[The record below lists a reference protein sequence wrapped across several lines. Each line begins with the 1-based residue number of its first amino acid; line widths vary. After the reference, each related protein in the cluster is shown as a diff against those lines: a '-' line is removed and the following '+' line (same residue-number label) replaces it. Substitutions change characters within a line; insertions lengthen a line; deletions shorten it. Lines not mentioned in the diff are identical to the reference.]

1 MRLFVPLLRFKEFD
15 VNMLAPILTEYEHEQ
30 LESLV
35 KQARNVVLVAH
46 QNPDGDAVGS
56 LAAMT
61 LLLRRMGKKV
71 TAIVPNPFPDFLRWV
86 PTATEILLGDR
97 QHYKVDNALGRAD
110 LLVML
115 DFNSP
120 RRLGD
125 QLMEKVMG
133 AKARRLQIDHHL
145 DPDVPCR
152 LTISHPEM
160 CSTCEVLL
168 RVMLEMGWTE
178 GLTQEE
184 ATALYTGMMTDTGNF
199 SYASSRPEIFEAL
212 SILLATGIDKDRIYR
227 NVFYT
232 HTEGRFRLLGYL
244 LYEKMEVLEELHTTI
259 ITMTNEERLRFK
271 TKNGATEGFV
281 NLPLEME
288 GMKLSIFL
296 REDTEK
302 KGLIRVSTR
311 SVDDFP
317 CNELCAEFFN
327 GGGHKNASGGS
338 LMTTMEEALEVVHRA
353 VEAYGDRLKTN
364 G

>member
-1 MRLFVPLLRFKEFD
+1 
-15 VNMLAPILTEYEHEQ
+15 MLPPILSEQ
-30 LESLV
+30 ERTQLDTLV
-35 KQARNVVLVAH
+35 KRAGRVVLVAH

-61 LLLRRMGKKV
+61 LLMRRMGKTV

-86 PTATEILLGDR
+86 PTAEEILLGDR
-97 QHYKVDNALGRAD
+97 QHHKVDRALNGAD

-115 DFNSP
+115 DFNTP

-125 QLMEKVMG
+125 LLMEKMMG
-133 AKARRLQIDHHL
+133 AKVNRVLIDHHL
-145 DPDVPCR
+145 DPDVPCN
-152 LTISHPEM
+152 LSISHPEL
-160 CSTCEVLL
+160 CSTCELLL
-168 RVMLEMGWTE
+168 RVMLEMGWAK
-178 GLTQEE
+178 GLTAEE
-184 ATALYTGMMTDTGNF
+184 AAALYTGMMTDTGNF
-199 SYASSRPEIFEAL
+199 SYASSRPEIFEAV
-212 SILLATGIDKDRIYR
+212 SVLLQTGIDKDRIYR
-227 NVFYT
+227 NVFFT

-244 LYEKMEVLEELHTTI
+244 LYEKMEVMDELHTTI
-259 ITMTNEERLRFK
+259 ISMTNEERLRFK

-281 NLPLEME
+281 NMPLEME

-317 CNELCAEFFN
+317 CNEMCQEFFN

-338 LMTTMEEALEVVHRA
+338 LMMTMDEALEVAHKA
-353 VEAYGDRLKTN
+353 VEAYSAKLRSAN
-364 G
+364 

>member
-1 MRLFVPLLRFKEFD
+1 
-15 VNMLAPILTEYEHEQ
+15 MLQPILTEWERTQ
-30 LESLV
+30 LATLV
-35 KQARNVVLVAH
+35 GQARKVVLVCH

-56 LAAMT
+56 MAAMT
-61 LLLRRMGKKV
+61 LLLRRMGKMV

-86 PTATEILLGDR
+86 PTAQEILLGDR
-97 QHYKVDNALGRAD
+97 QHYKVERALAGAD
-110 LLVML
+110 LLVMM
-115 DFNSP
+115 DFNTP

-125 QLMEKVMG
+125 TLMEKVMG
-133 AKARRLQIDHHL
+133 AKAHRLLIDHHL

-152 LTISHPEM
+152 LTISHPEL

-199 SYASSRPEIFEAL
+199 SYASSRPEIYEAV
-212 SILLATGIDKDRIYR
+212 SILLQTGIDKDRIYR
-227 NVFYT
+227 NVFFT

-317 CNELCAEFFN
+317 CNEMCAEFFN

-338 LMTTMEEALEVVHRA
+338 LMMTMEEALEVTHKA
-353 VEAYGDRLKTN
+353 VEAYSAMLR
-364 G
+364 